1 MGKNTIGEDVFL
13 EIMIANASAELNVE
27 LNLEASSPTAVTT
40 TFQLL
45 ADDNGEFGEIVFL

>member
-1 MGKNTIGEDVFL
+1 MGKNTVGEDVFL